1 VDAKQTYTEDTIMK
15 IGVLGTGPVGQALAA
30 KLEEIGHAVFVGTR
44 DPVATL
50 ARTEPDSFGNPPFKV
65 WREKHPKI
73 EFGTLAQAAAHGEL
87 LVNATNGNGSLDALK
102 AAGEKNLAGK
112 ILIDIANPLDF
123 SKGMPPSLTVCNTDS
138 LGEQIQRAFS
148 QTKVVKT
155 LNTMNAY
162 LMVGPKQLADGAHT
176 VFVSGNDAA
185 AKGTATKLLESF
197 GWKDIVDLGDITTA
211 RGTEMM
217 LPIWV
222 RVWGAT
228 KNPMFSFK
236 LVR

>member
-1 VDAKQTYTEDTIMK
+1 MK
-15 IGVLGTGPVGQALAA
+15 IGVLGTGPVGQAVAA
-30 KLEEIGHAVFVGTR
+30 KLAELGHGVFVGTR
-44 DPVATL
+44 DPSATL
-50 ARTEPDSFGNPPFKV
+50 ARTTPDTFGNPPFKV

-73 EFGTLAQAAAHGEL
+73 EFGTFSQAAAHGEL
-87 LVNATNGNGSLDALK
+87 MVNATTGAGAIEALK

-112 ILIDIANPLDF
+112 VLIDISNPLDF

-138 LGEQIQRAFS
+138 LGEQIQRAFP

-162 LMVGPKQLADGAHT
+162 LMVGPRQLAEGNHT

-185 AKGTATKLLESF
+185 AKKTVTELLQSF
-197 GWKDIVDLGDITTA
+197 GWQDIVDLGDITTA
-211 RGTEMM
+211 RGSEMM

>member
-1 VDAKQTYTEDTIMK
+1 MK
-15 IGVLGTGPVGQALAA
+15 LGVLGTGPVGQAVAA
-30 KLEEIGHAVFVGTR
+30 KLAELGHAVFVGTR
-44 DPVATL
+44 DPAATL
-50 ARTEPDSFGNPPFKV
+50 ARTNPDTFGNPPFKV
-65 WREKHPKI
+65 WREKHPNI
-73 EFGTLAQAAAHGEL
+73 ELGTLAQAAAHGEMV
-87 LVNATNGNGSLDALK
+87 VNATTGTGSLEALK
-102 AAGEKNLAGK
+102 AAGENNLAGK

-123 SKGMPPSLTVCNTDS
+123 SKGMPPSLAVCNTDS
-138 LGEQIQRAFS
+138 LGEQIQRAFPK
-148 QTKVVKT
+148 TKVVKT

-162 LMVGPKQLADGAHT
+162 LMVGPKQLAGGAHT
-176 VFVSGNDAA
+176 VFVSGNDAG
-185 AKGTATKLLESF
+185 AKEAVQKLLESF
-197 GWKDIVDLGDITTA
+197 DWQDIVDLGDITTA

>member
-1 VDAKQTYTEDTIMK
+1 MK
-15 IGVLGTGPVGQALAA
+15 IGVLGTGPVGQAIAA
-30 KLEEIGHAVFVGTR
+30 KLAEVGHGVFVGTR
-44 DPVATL
+44 DPAATL
-50 ARTEPDSFGNPPFKV
+50 ARTENDMLGNPPFKV

-73 EFGTLAQAAAHGEL
+73 EFGTLSQAAAHGEVV
-87 LVNATNGNGSLDALK
+87 VNCTQGAVSLDALK

-112 ILIDIANPLDF
+112 ILVDIANPLDF

-138 LGEQIQRAFS
+138 LGEQIQRAFP
-148 QTKVVKT
+148 QAKVVKT

-162 LMVGPKQLADGAHT
+162 LMVGPKQLADGGHT

-185 AKGTATKLLESF
+185 AKASVSKILESF

-211 RGTEMM
+211 RGTEMI

-222 RVWGAT
+222 RIWGAT
-228 KNPMFSFK
+228 KNPMFQFK